1 VAWKY
6 RRSNNLD
13 ASYIIIIK
21 KYKNSKIRKEC
32 YRARIL
38 KNGIFIDI
46 LKVSDANIKNRT
58 ISTIHKHNTRRED
71 QVFHSIRIDCSI
83 RHATNLDICRYL
95 TIQKNQ
101 AAYIDAR

>member
-1 VAWKY
+1 MAWKY
-6 RRSNNLD
+6 RRSDKLD

-32 YRARIL
+32 YQARIL

-46 LKVSDANIKNRT
+46 LKVSDANIKNHT
-58 ISTIHKHNTRRED
+58 ISTIHMHNPRRED
-71 QVFHSIRIDCSI
+71 QVFHSIRTNRSI
-83 RHATNLDICRYL
+83 RHATSLDIRRYL